1 MDPANCISPLIGIL
15 QNAAGLLDAQ
25 QSTVLKAN
33 ILHLCDRVTHP
44 TFRITVFGPFNYG
57 KSTLLNALLGEKTLP
72 IDLVPTTGAAITVKY
87 GPTLHSQI
95 TLADGTTL
103 KEPGTDLLKRYAI
116 LDEQRHMREDVT
128 AVEVHCPHPFL
139 QTGVELVDLPGT
151 DDREAQNNLVQA
163 KLLEADL
170 VIQLLDA
177 RKLMTLAE
185 REHLRDWLLDR
196 GITTVLFVVNF
207 LNLMEPEDRK
217 QVAYRL
223 RFLAESFR
231 SNLPDGISNLCTVDA
246 LPALRARLKGDMA
259 AATQSGLPAL
269 ESALQTI
276 VQTQQPQ
283 LTTQRLPRLLPLATQ
298 VQKALQT
305 QIQTFDAAPPAQDS
319 RRVEIQK
326 KAQKLIGQ
334 GFQTSVADL
343 RRWLAPPNL
352 LQQYQGSLAN
362 AIQANEA
369 PQWLNQTLQPDWKQK
384 QRSVVDWVYKACDF
398 FDCPRPVDLWVALE
412 NPSRQTQTPVQPQAQ
427 TDRKETK
434 RSSRDGLGPS
444 AIATGLGWVLGGP
457 MGAAVLGSSYLVNQA
472 SGQRKGVQPDPP
484 QPADNSLTIAQT
496 YLRRFSEAALAALE
510 QYEIEANKIIQ
521 KPIKAPLAKRST
533 QQEAQLVLLRS
544 TLTELTQA
552 IEKGNRQ
559 SVV

>member
-1 MDPANCISPLIGIL
+1 MAPADRLTSLISIL
-15 QNAAGLLDAQ
+15 QKAAGLMNAQ
-25 QSTVLKAN
+25 ENAALKDDVF
-33 ILHLCDRVTHP
+33 HLCDSITHP
-44 TFRITVFGPFNYG
+44 TLRITVFGPFNYG

-87 GPTLHSQI
+87 GPSLHAQI
-95 TLADGTTL
+95 TLADGTVIE
-103 KEPGTDLLKRYAI
+103 EPGTELLKRYAI
-116 LDEQRHMREDVT
+116 LDEQRHMREDVI

-151 DDREAQNNLVQA
+151 DDREAQDDLVQA

-231 SNLPDGISNLCTVDA
+231 TNLPDGISNLYTVDA
-246 LPALRARLKGDMA
+246 LPALRARLKGDLS
-259 AATQSGLPAL
+259 AATQAGLPAL

-276 VQTQQPQ
+276 VQTHHPQ
-283 LTTQRLPRLLPLATQ
+283 LAAQRLPRLMPLATQ
-298 VQKALQT
+298 VQQALQT
-305 QIQTFDAAPPAQDS
+305 QLQTFKTAPPAQDS
-319 RRVEIQK
+319 RRVEIQQ
-326 KAQKLIGQ
+326 KAQKLIQQ

-343 RRWLAPPNL
+343 RRWLTPQNL
-352 LQQYQGSLAN
+352 IQQYQGSLSN

-369 PQWLNQTLQPDWKQK
+369 PQWLEQTLQPDWKQK

-412 NPSRQTQTPVQPQAQ
+412 QPSGESKTSARAQAHS
-427 TDRKETK
+427 DEGETK
-434 RSSRDGLGPS
+434 RSSKDGLGPT

-457 MGAAVLGSSYLVNQA
+457 MGAAVLGSTSYLVNQA
-472 SGQRKGVQPDPP
+472 GGKRSRKAPQSDPP
-484 QPADNSLTIAQT
+484 QPEQTSLTIAQA
-496 YLRRFSEAALAALE
+496 YLSRFSEAALAALD
-510 QYEIEANKIIQ
+510 QYETAANKVIQ
-521 KPIKAPLAKRST
+521 KPIEASEAKPPA
-533 QQEAQLVLLRS
+533 QQTAQLALLRNS
-544 TLTELTQA
+544 LTELTQA
-552 IEKGNRQ
+552 IEN
-559 SVV
+559 